1 MRNTTREMPRRRPRR
16 LLASRGDAES
26 NAVRNH
32 EESACP
38 DTSEFATT
46 YAGAVPGWRPRHCG
60 TVAAGCSVLE
70 YWHSNY
76 SNLTG
81 VAFPCVSS
89 SSVIM
94 QFAFQPTSGNEVT
107 LDSFTLG
114 SDYAGPDGV
123 EPARGYEVRVYD
135 WDWNPI
141 ALWTSTG
148 SVSSALTLLP
158 GVTSSAGLYLQI
170 KGADWDV
177 GVDNITATVR
187 PATQTP
193 GDPGTPGTTVPEPS
207 TFALLAAGVAGLI
220 VARRRRITA

>member
-1 MRNTTREMPRRRPRR
+1 MSAHRRRLGLGAL
-16 LLASRGDAES
+16 LLALSPM
-26 NAVRNH
+26 AVQ
-32 EESACP
+32 AQ
-38 DTSEFATT
+38 TT
-46 YAGAVPGWRPRHCG
+46 VLDFTFSPVPANYAPIDPNYGTTAYLTVVNQLVSGFGSG
-60 TVAAGCSVLE
+60 TVAAGCSALE

-94 QFAFQPTSGNEVT
+94 QFAFQPTSGNEVR

-123 EPARGYEVRVYD
+123 GPARGYEVRVYD

-177 GVDNITATVR
+177 GVDNITA
-187 PATQTP
+187 
-193 GDPGTPGTTVPEPS
+193 
-207 TFALLAAGVAGLI
+207 
-220 VARRRRITA
+220 